1 MVKAKPQLKKQN
13 RMNTSN
19 TSSIENSQLAEVAN
33 NLREYA
39 MNLAAAPAKY
49 KIEIADRTG
58 HSTVADLSLEE
69 ATDNILENA
78 ENKARWVFINGEKFE
93 FAGGNFR
100 TQENVQKLQAKLQA
114 MNDPAVLLTGMLVG
128 GLLQELLTLE

>member
-1 MVKAKPQLKKQN
+1 MIA
-13 RMNTSN
+13 SN
-19 TSSIENSQLAEVAN
+19 NSSIENV
-33 NLREYA
+33 NLV
-39 MNLAAAPAKY
+39 AAPAAKY

-69 ATDNILENA
+69 ATENILENA

-100 TQENVQKLQAKLQA
+100 AQDNVQKLQAKLQA

-128 GLLQELLTLE
+128 GLVAELLDLE

>member
-1 MVKAKPQLKKQN
+1 MV
-13 RMNTSN
+13 TSN
-19 TSSIENSQLAEVAN
+19 NSSIENATVA
-33 NLREYA
+33 A
-39 MNLAAAPAKY
+39 AAAPAKY

-69 ATDNILENA
+69 ATENILENA

-100 TQENVQKLQAKLQA
+100 GQENVQKLQAKLQELQ
-114 MNDPAVLLTGMLVG
+114 DPAVLLTGMLVG
-128 GLLQELLTLE
+128 GALSELLTVE